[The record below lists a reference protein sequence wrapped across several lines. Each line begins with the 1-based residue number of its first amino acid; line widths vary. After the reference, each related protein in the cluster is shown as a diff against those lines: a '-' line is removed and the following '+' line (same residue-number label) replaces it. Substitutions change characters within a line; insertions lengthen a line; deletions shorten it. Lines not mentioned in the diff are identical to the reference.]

1 MRSASWIALSFVTAG
16 AVALACGSSN
26 ERSGFDPNQS
36 SGGPGSS
43 SGNTSSGVIGGAD
56 GGSSGGA
63 ACVPTKGA
71 YDYPGNNCDDDADGT
86 VDNPPTCDG
95 MVTGN
100 AGEDLAKAMGVCTKA
115 SEAGYGLVSA
125 TITRGNGQ
133 QPSPNQHS
141 VMPKF
146 GDVVKPREGG
156 KLVVLSTGYA
166 QEFDG
171 AAGTPFGGEEKGSG
185 FLDPPKQY
193 GKGWDANNQGAA
205 NALPAGFPKAASGCD
220 QDSKVF
226 DVVNVKLEMKA
237 PPNAAGVKFDFN
249 FFSGEWPAYICS
261 KFNDGFI
268 AYLSAPG
275 FNNGKPDNISFD
287 SQKNPVSVNNGFFDR
302 CTPGVLT
309 GCAQD
314 GLGNPVAKRGT
325 STCPAGPGELGGTGF
340 GIVKNWCEIHGSGG
354 SPSVNG
360 GSTGWLTSQAPIKGG
375 DTFTIEF
382 IIWDTGDGA
391 FDSSVL
397 LDNFAFVAGEVT
409 TGTVRPPN

>member
-1 MRSASWIALSFVTAG
+1 MRSASWFALSFVTAG

-26 ERSGFDPNQS
+26 ERSNFDPNQS

-43 SGNTSSGVIGGAD
+43 GNTSSSGVIGGPD
-56 GGSSGGA
+56 GGSSGGV

-71 YDYPGNNCDDDADGT
+71 YDFPGNNCDDDDDGT

-95 MVTGN
+95 MVAGN

-115 SEAGYGLVSA
+115 AEAGYGLVKA

-133 QPSPNQHS
+133 TPSPDQHS
-141 VMPKF
+141 VMAKF

-156 KLVVLSTGYA
+156 KLVVLSTGFA
-166 QEFDG
+166 QEYNGSPG
-171 AAGTPFGGEEKGSG
+171 AAFGGEEEGG
-185 FLDPPKQY
+185 GIFDPPKQY
-193 GKGWDANNQGAA
+193 GKGWGGGLNQGAPGQ
-205 NALPAGFPKAASGCD
+205 LPAGFPKAASGCD
-220 QDSKVF
+220 QDNKVF

-237 PPNAAGVKFDFN
+237 PANAAGVKFDFN

-261 KFNDGFI
+261 RFNDGFI
-268 AYLSAPG
+268 AYLSSPG
-275 FNNGKPDNISFD
+275 FNNGTPDNISFD
-287 SQKNPVSVNNGFFDR
+287 GKKNPVSVNNGFFDR
-302 CTPGVLT
+302 CTPNVPT
-309 GCAQD
+309 GCSED
-314 GLGNPVAKRGT
+314 AKPGT
-325 STCPAGPGELGGTGF
+325 STCPAGPAELGGTGF
-340 GIVKNWCEIHGSGG
+340 GIVKNWCQIHGPGG
-354 SPSVNG
+354 QPSVNG

-375 DTFTIEF
+375 DNFTIEF

-397 LDNFAFVAGEVT
+397 IDNFAFVAGEVS